1 MKMNLRLFA
10 AAFFYLGS
18 TCLVWAQD
26 LGPQIKNF
34 KDGIFLGCHLDRGGL
49 LLWVKSII

>member
-34 KDGIFLGCHLDRGGL
+34 KDGIFSRLSSG
-49 LLWVKSII
+49 